1 MAIATVIGA
10 TIGILIAIFC
20 VKSFYTLWWWPKMI
34 EKKLK
39 KEGIHGLPYQFLF
52 GNLKEMTRMSR
63 EAKKTPLVNHDI
75 VPWVNPF
82 ILRLSKT
89 YGKPAMPCIYISLT
103 LHIFC

>member
-1 MAIATVIGA
+1 MAIVTVIGA
-10 TIGILIAIFC
+10 TIGILIALFF

-39 KEGIHGLPYQFLF
+39 KEGIHGQPYQFLF

-63 EAKKTPLVNHDI
+63 EAKKKPLVNHDI

-82 ILRLSKT
+82 ILHLSKT
-89 YGKPAMPCIYISLT
+89 YGKLRVV
-103 LHIFC
+103 L